1 MPSNVGDRRA
11 FHHSLWSA
19 ARERRTGALAT
30 LAGAWQLETLPMPRP
45 SLALFGLLAL
55 LCAACSRPAGPPNGV
70 VVLVDTLRADHLGSY
85 GNGRGLTPFLDRL
98 AARGVRF
105 ERAYATSSWTMPSV
119 ASLFTARYP
128 SQHGVQTMQSQ
139 LGESEHTL
147 AEALTTRGWAAAGF
161 SANLLVGAP
170 HGFGQG
176 FDPFLAFAVEPPA
189 AKVRGAALR
198 EHGRQWLERRP
209 AGAAS
214 PLLLYFQFME
224 PHAPYEPPEPW
235 RSRLVRPHAAGE
247 IEAAAKVM
255 EEHKI
260 WNRPPEQIALLA
272 SLYDG
277 EVAAAD
283 EEVRLLFDELQR
295 RGLLANAVVV
305 ITADHG
311 EEFGDH
317 GGLSHGFTLF
327 EEQVRVPL
335 IVLAPGLAPAVVRE
349 PVSLVDVAPTVL
361 DLAGVP
367 ALSSFE
373 GRSLVM
379 LMRGAAAPPVPI
391 DLLAQLESMGPRKGL
406 RKHQSALLRGDLK
419 VLRSP
424 NPFVAPHLF
433 DLAADPGEHHPD
445 PPALV
450 AERAVLLAALD
461 ALQMTLAGRASPA
474 GEPVRLD
481 DATREKLRALG
492 YGD

>member
-1 MPSNVGDRRA
+1 MRA
-11 FHHSLWSA
+11 LL
-19 ARERRTGALAT
+19 RALV
-30 LAGAWQLETLPMPRP
+30 
-45 SLALFGLLAL
+45 GLLAL
-55 LCAACSRPAGPPNGV
+55 AVAACSRPAGPPNVV

-85 GNGRGLTPFLDRL
+85 GNGRGLTPFLDQL
-98 AARGVRF
+98 AARGARF
-105 ERAYATSSWTMPSV
+105 DRAYATSSWTMPSV

-147 AEALTTRGWAAAGF
+147 AEALVARGWAAAGF
-161 SANLLVGAP
+161 SANLLVGEP
-170 HGFGQG
+170 PGFGQG
-176 FDPFLAFAVEPPA
+176 FGPFLALAVEPPP
-189 AKVRGAALR
+189 AKVRGATLR
-198 EHGRQWLERRP
+198 EHGRQWLESRP
-209 AGAAS
+209 SGAAS

-235 RSRLVRPHAAGE
+235 RGRLVRPHAAGD

-361 DLAGVP
+361 DLAGVQAP
-367 ALSSFE
+367 PSFE
-373 GRSLVM
+373 GRSLVP
-379 LMRGAAAPPVPI
+379 LMRGAASSPPVPV
-391 DLLAQLESMGPRKGL
+391 DLLAELESMGPRKGL
-406 RKHQSALLRGDLK
+406 RKHQSALVRGDLK

-424 NPFVAPHLF
+424 NPFIAPQLF
-433 DLAADPGEHHPD
+433 DLGADPGERHPD
-445 PPALV
+445 PPALA
-450 AERAVLLAALD
+450 AERDALLAALD
-461 ALQMTLAGRASPA
+461 ALQATLAGRASPA
-474 GEPVRLD
+474 NAPVQLD

-492 YGD
+492 YESE